1 MRITKGKADTFNGL
15 VNIDDIGKVIKDS
28 TPFSPK
34 RHYCKIQ
41 FFVPKSMQFKCI
53 LFNGWVI
60 FHCVYAPYLFYP
72 FICWW
77 TSRLLPCPGYYKQCC
92 DEHWGTRVSFP
103 SGFLSVYA
111 QQYETS
117 CQSRFDAWYWM
128 LGAGAC
134 WLSLVVKSGSYA
146 SLQCMGFSSQYL
158 LLLQSNKTLGCRLSS
173 GGTRPWLPHGMCD
186 LLRPGIEPM
195 SLALQGGFLTT
206 DHEENPIFYFIK
218 NIFY

>member
-1 MRITKGKADTFNGL
+1 MRIIKGKADKFNGL

-34 RHYCKIQ
+34 RHYCKIN
-41 FFVPKSMQFKCI
+41 FFVPKSVQFKCI

-60 FHCVYAPYLFYP
+60 FHCVYVPYLFYP

-111 QQYETS
+111 QQYEMS

-128 LGAGAC
+128 LGAGA
-134 WLSLVVKSGSYA
+134 
-146 SLQCMGFSSQYL
+146 
-158 LLLQSNKTLGCRLSS
+158 LGRPRGMVWGGRREESS
-173 GGTRPWLPHGMCD
+173 GWGPHVYPWRIHFD
-186 LLRPGIEPM
+186 IW
-195 SLALQGGFLTT
+195 Q
-206 DHEENPIFYFIK
+206 N
-218 NIFY
+218 